1 MSKSN
6 INNDDTQTE
15 IDSIDDN
22 NEWKVSFLKKFKN
35 KIFLF
40 IKYFLGG

>member
-22 NEWKVSFLKKFKN
+22 NEWKVSFFKKD
-35 KIFLF
+35 
-40 IKYFLGG
+40 